1 MIKEFK
7 QFAYRH
13 HIDRYD
19 YIMGKFHN
27 IIESKSL
34 YSLCETIASI
44 ISTTGEGNELIKNI
58 PEIFEIFFVVFS
70 INIELESKN
79 GEEDK
84 NVLEEKQANKIASL
98 G

>member
-19 YIMGKFHN
+19 FIMEKFKG

-34 YSLCETIASI
+34 FKLCETIASI
-44 ISTTGEGNELIKNI
+44 ISTTG
-58 PEIFEIFFVVFS
+58 
-70 INIELESKN
+70 
-79 GEEDK
+79 
-84 NVLEEKQANKIASL
+84 
-98 G
+98 

>member
-19 YIMGKFHN
+19 FIMEKFKG

-34 YSLCETIASI
+34 FELCETIASI
-44 ISTTGEGNELIKNI
+44 ISNTGENNDFIKNSA
-58 PEIFEIFFVVFS
+58 EIFEIFFVIFN
-70 INIELESKN
+70 IHIELTTK
-79 GEEDK
+79 
-84 NVLEEKQANKIASL
+84 VTQ
-98 G
+98 